1 MISQL
6 SRFMRVAH
14 SSFAISSAAALALV
28 AFAAFAAP
36 PFDHESSSVYQWS
49 VTSAPPDKD
58 RMPGRAFLWIPEKCA
73 HLRGVVV
80 GQQNMLEEPI
90 FECPAFREELAKAD
104 LGIVFIAPKQCGIW
118 LFDDERSEWLKD
130 ILARLGEASGYGE
143 MSSVPVA
150 PIGHSALAMWPYFM
164 SERWHARM
172 FAGVSLKGAW
182 ADMSKSWGAPA
193 VGKGLSGVPF
203 LLLDGE
209 YEDAENRARLTRA
222 FCNAY
227 PDVPFS
233 FCGEMGA
240 GHFDWSDELA
250 RYLGIY
256 FRKAAHARIKKRGAP
271 LERVD
276 PSRAGWLMERWR
288 RRAAPSA
295 KPAPVSAYKGDRA
308 EAYWY
313 FDREM
318 AYETAILQERFR
330 AQDKTPLVGYRFEGK
345 ELPQRPKE
353 HLQVFIPFKP
363 VNGMEFAF
371 EPMFTEDV
379 LEGRL
384 SDWTGLPPGAKA
396 PHPDDVRS
404 LFVQRICGPCAR
416 IAPNRYEIRFNRG
429 SGMKLNEGEICFQAV
444 FPGDDTYRRAVQQSR
459 LRFSQPR
466 KPSGIRRYYVRE
478 GAATVDAVTGDVTY
492 LALPPRAK
500 RPHVVTVVEWEWGA
514 DKPVVHE
521 HAHPAPR
528 R

>member
-1 MISQL
+1 
-6 SRFMRVAH
+6 MRVAH
-14 SSFAISSAAALALV
+14 ASFAISPAAALALV

-58 RMPGRAFLWIPEKCA
+58 RMPGRAFLWIPERCA

-276 PSRAGWLMERWR
+276 PSRTGWLMERWR

-330 AQDKTPLVGYRFEGK
+330 AQGKTPLVGYRFEGK

-396 PHPDDVRS
+396 PHPDDARL

-444 FPGDDTYRRAVQQSR
+444 FPGDGTYRRAVQQSR

-478 GAATVDAVTGDVTY
+478 GAATVDAVTGGVTY

>member
-1 MISQL
+1 
-6 SRFMRVAH
+6 MRVAH

-193 VGKGLSGVPF
+193 VGKGLSGIPF
-203 LLLDGE
+203 LLMNSE

-271 LERVD
+271 LARVD
-276 PSRAGWLMERWR
+276 PSRTGWLMERWR

-295 KPAPVSAYKGDRA
+295 KPAPVSGRWPTRRRFSRNASAPRTRRRSSDTASRA
-308 EAYWY
+308 RSFPSVRRSISRCSY
-313 FDREM
+313 RSNPS
-318 AYETAILQERFR
+318 TAWSSPSSPCSRKTSSRDAFR
-330 AQDKTPLVGYRFEGK
+330 
-345 ELPQRPKE
+345 
-353 HLQVFIPFKP
+353 
-363 VNGMEFAF
+363 
-371 EPMFTEDV
+371 
-379 LEGRL
+379 
-384 SDWTGLPPGAKA
+384 TGPDFPPGAKA
-396 PHPDDVRS
+396 PHPDDARS

-444 FPGDDTYRRAVQQSR
+444 FPGDGTYRRAVQQSR

-466 KPSGIRRYYVRE
+466 KSSGIHRYYVRE

-521 HAHPAPR
+521 HAHPEPR